1 MNFCASCG
9 AKVSEQSSFCSNCG
23 QPRGSVTSQPQ
34 SVDPY
39 AMPAAPKNKT
49 FVSKSIF
56 LIVIGVLLLV
66 ALSLGTLAIINFSG
80 ADSISK
86 QISDLES
93 EMV

>member
-1 MNFCASCG
+1 
-9 AKVSEQSSFCSNCG
+9 
-23 QPRGSVTSQPQ
+23 
-34 SVDPY
+34 
-39 AMPAAPKNKT
+39 MPAAPKNKT